1 MGSDRLSSLP
11 AELVCG
17 ILDFLDSPKDLF
29 SVLRASLYI
38 YGAFKTSREQVLR
51 QVSRNGFKSSAL
63 SAAITAVRFLR
74 ADYSEPRTPQD
85 RDRAVHKNKRRFSFL
100 ITLLERAKAG
110 RQRGPT
116 LDESVG
122 LCSLLSSFEAFA
134 QDCTSQF
141 LATAE
146 WELARKS
153 DPGLPQNVSPG
164 LLQGPISLSQ
174 TELGRLQRAFVRYI
188 TFQSL
193 IHAMPHDPGYEERL
207 SLLHIASLFVY
218 FTPWEVEEI
227 ACVHQYIVRW
237 LRRILDEVEDDF
249 VETVATAEGPSR
261 LRFHAKNTVDL
272 DDSDSEEPS
281 VCNDECELGP
291 DGVTWQLFDSTNVAF
306 PSTVMFLKSQKQ
318 LQPAL
323 IENLATL
330 PPKWFRTL
338 VESSNPQR
346 RNMINH
352 NFETRNDNIGKAL
365 CIRTSP
371 LGRPHFQAEYQGWKS
386 GQQLEFEGDD
396 LQKRNFAWLWV
407 RQMKPYP
414 GYNHKCD
421 TDLRAWGYVFWD
433 KDRLEQMR
441 LLEGIWSARYSHAL
455 PAGYQEKSRPSAQER
470 LKDLG
475 LA

>member
-1 MGSDRLSSLP
+1 MGSDRFSSLP

-38 YGAFKTSREQVLR
+38 HGAFTTSREHVLR
-51 QVSRNGFKSSAL
+51 QVARNGFKSTAL
-63 SAAITAVRFLR
+63 SAAITAVRFPR
-74 ADYSEPRTPQD
+74 ADNSEPMTPQD
-85 RDRAVHKNKRRFSFL
+85 QDHAIHRNKKRFSFL
-100 ITLLERAKAG
+100 VELLERAKAG

-134 QDCTSQF
+134 RDCSSQF

-153 DPGLPQNVSPG
+153 DPGVPQNVSPG

-174 TELGRLQRAFVRYI
+174 TELGRLQRAFVRYT
-188 TFQSL
+188 TFQSV
-193 IHAMPHDPGYEERL
+193 IHAMPHDTRSEGRL
-207 SLLHIASLFVY
+207 SPQVIASLFVY

-249 VETVATAEGPSR
+249 VESVAAAEGPSR
-261 LRFHAKNTVDL
+261 LRFLNKTTADL
-272 DDSDSEEPS
+272 DDSDLEDPF

-291 DGVTWQLFDSTNVAF
+291 DRVTWQLFDSTDVAF

-330 PPKWFRTL
+330 PPEWFRTL

-352 NFETRNDNIGKAL
+352 NFQTKNDKIGEAL
-365 CIRTSP
+365 CIRTPP
-371 LGRPHFQAEYQGWKS
+371 LGCRHFQAEYQGWKS

-407 RQMKPYP
+407 HQMKPYP
-414 GYNHKCD
+414 GYNDNCD

-433 KDRLEQMR
+433 KDRLDQMR
-441 LLEGIWSARYSHAL
+441 LLEGTWSARYSHAP

-470 LKDLG
+470 LRDLG